1 MVNNLYIKEILIL
14 LITSSFFLGC
24 NEKNIEGSYI
34 VLKDNKP
41 FKSKGFYTT
50 ATFGKKNFSFST
62 GVGGTYEVNDKQ
74 VIMQGSFSNTLTI
87 QEDNLLSDEWLLKKS
102 TQEEIAILEAKA
114 KKELVKNKPI
124 IGDEKRVTKW

>member
-1 MVNNLYIKEILIL
+1 MVKNLYIKKVLIL
-14 LITSSFFLGC
+14 FILSIFFIAC

-34 VLKDNKP
+34 IFKDNKP
-41 FKSKGFYTT
+41 YKTRGHYVT
-50 ATFGKKNFSFST
+50 ATFGKENFSFST

-74 VIMQGSFSNTLTI
+74 VIMQGSFSKTLTI

-102 TQEEIAILEAKA
+102 SQEEINLLKAKE
-114 KKELVKNKPI
+114 KKELAKNRPI